1 MCDCNGIRDE
11 FHFIL
16 KCTHFANRRIG
27 GLRDTIIR
35 FNEQM
40 NTYAVEKP
48 KALSKFIKKILIS
61 FGYFNFIYS

>member
-1 MCDCNGIRDE
+1 MWSKRYNEIP
-11 FHFIL
+11 I
-16 KCTHFANRRIG
+16 
-27 GLRDTIIR
+27 IIR

-40 NTYAVEKP
+40 NTYAVEKL